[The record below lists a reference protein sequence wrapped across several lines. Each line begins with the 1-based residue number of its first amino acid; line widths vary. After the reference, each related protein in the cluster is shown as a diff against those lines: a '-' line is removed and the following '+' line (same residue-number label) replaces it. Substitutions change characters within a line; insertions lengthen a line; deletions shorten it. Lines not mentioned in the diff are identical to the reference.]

1 MARDGW
7 SFTAP
12 RNLRIHGGDENIR
25 ISRITAVNSRH
36 AQVVPESRDGK
47 NGNCQKVAADQRG
60 PHNLGD
66 GLVTVF

>member
-1 MARDGW
+1 MVGPSRRRGTYE
-7 SFTAP
+7 SMGVM
-12 RNLRIHGGDENIR
+12 RSIG

-47 NGNCQKVAADQRG
+47 NGNCQNVAADQRG